1 MSTTVEASPP
11 RRRYRRSV
19 RRVTIREPFEWVNRS
34 ITVERE
40 ADRKIREIA
49 DARGATYSGTV
60 GEAIEAFITAQS

>member
-1 MSTTVEASPP
+1 VSTTAEAAPP

-19 RRVTIREPFEWVNRS
+19 RRVTIREPFEWVHRS

-60 GEAIEAFITAQS
+60 GEAIEAYVAAQS